1 MFTVYILYS
10 DSYKKTYVGF
20 TSDLESRLRAHN
32 EQATKG
38 WTMKFRPWRV
48 VYTETFATK
57 SEALRKEKWLKSGVG
72 REFIKNQ
79 MSSW

>member
-57 SEALRKEKWLKSGVG
+57 SEALKKEKWLKSGVG
-72 REFIKNQ
+72 RDFIKKQ
-79 MSSW
+79 MSNW